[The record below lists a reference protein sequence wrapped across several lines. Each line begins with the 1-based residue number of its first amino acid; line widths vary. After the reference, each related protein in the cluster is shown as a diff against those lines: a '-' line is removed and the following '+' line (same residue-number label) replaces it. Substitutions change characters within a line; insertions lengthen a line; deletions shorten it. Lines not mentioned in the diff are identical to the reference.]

1 MLRPV
6 NISFDED
13 DNNHNNAI
21 LLHDCFREGGGGGLF
36 ELDFCTFFVL
46 HSIFF
51 FIPWELSTGVKK

>member
-6 NISFDED
+6 NISVDED

-21 LLHDCFREGGGGGLF
+21 LLHDCFHEGGGGGLF
-36 ELDFCTFFVL
+36 ELDFCTFL
-46 HSIFF
+46 YCMAYF